1 MAHGGRCE
9 CGGVRYEIH
18 GAMRPV
24 VVCHC
29 GRCRRT
35 HGDAAGYTSC
45 EETQLVL
52 LADDTLRWYE
62 ADERR
67 RGFCARCGGSLFWQ
81 LPALLKAVGASIR
94 TDLPTDRLPTL
105 AATMDEA
112 ADASMIRTV
121 IKFPLVHPLET
132 RYGDGQDP
140 DLAAIL
146 AVAADLFPE
155 PGGTPV
161 PWSTPVPSPS
171 P

>member
-9 CGGVRYEIH
+9 CGGVRYEIR

-45 EETQLVL
+45 EDAELVL
-52 LADDTLRWYE
+52 LADETLRWYE

-81 LPALLKAVGASIR
+81 
-94 TDLPTDRLPTL
+94 
-105 AATMDEA
+105 
-112 ADASMIRTV
+112 ADGETV
-121 IKFPLVHPLET
+121 ISVTAGTLDQPTGLET
-132 RYGDGQDP
+132 VAHIHVDSAGDYEVLP
-140 DLAAIL
+140 DGVERRPAGR
-146 AVAADLFPE
+146 P
-155 PGGTPV
+155 
-161 PWSTPVPSPS
+161 
-171 P
+171 

>member
-9 CGGVRYEIH
+9 CGGVRYEIR
-18 GAMRPV
+18 GEMRPV

-45 EETQLVL
+45 EEADLVL

-81 LPALLKAVGASIR
+81 ADGETEISVTAGTL
-94 TDLPTDRLPTL
+94 DQPTG
-105 AATMDEA
+105 
-112 ADASMIRTV
+112 
-121 IKFPLVHPLET
+121 LET
-132 RYGDGQDP
+132 VAHIYVDFAGDYELLP
-140 DLAAIL
+140 DG
-146 AVAADLFPE
+146 PE
-155 PGGTPV
+155 RHPTTLP
-161 PWSTPVPSPS
+161 
-171 P
+171 

>member
-67 RGFCARCGGSLFWQ
+67 RGFCVRCGGSLFWQ
-81 LPALLKAVGASIR
+81 
-94 TDLPTDRLPTL
+94 
-105 AATMDEA
+105 
-112 ADASMIRTV
+112 ADGETV
-121 IKFPLVHPLET
+121 ISVTAGTLDQPTGLATVAHIYVDSAGDYEVLPDGIERHPATL
-132 RYGDGQDP
+132 P
-140 DLAAIL
+140 
-146 AVAADLFPE
+146 
-155 PGGTPV
+155 
-161 PWSTPVPSPS
+161 
-171 P
+171 